1 MDPGVGTFSRDA
13 ETKSP
18 AIGAVCSDDDVG
30 KAGVEVFLPGDGAAT
45 SNRDAGHPDHESAK
59 PFALPWNVSLFALL
73 RYARPVFRGEWM
85 TMKRW
90 PMAAAVICMAAAGC
104 SRTDADAPSNTR
116 RPQQAGATNPLATA
130 GHLAGIEAA
139 GLTGDQ
145 RAMQGHVDAMH
156 KDMMRSMHLPD
167 PSRPINHEAARTAV
181 RPLQGVQS
189 AVWIDRN
196 NLLVMVGG
204 GQYRNMDTIDRVC
217 LALEPLGDTLGV
229 VVNLQDVTATTSEG
243 ADTLSRNCQLRA
255 GERAVLQQKRQVDA
269 LDPEVRRVFRA
280 QQGTRK

>member
-1 MDPGVGTFSRDA
+1 VKIGVREANAAALFQ
-13 ETKSP
+13 P
-18 AIGAVCSDDDVG
+18 
-30 KAGVEVFLPGDGAAT
+30 GAA
-45 SNRDAGHPDHESAK
+45 RK
-59 PFALPWNVSLFALL
+59 FAAEQGPPSVELCIPLKKRETRRPQKTGVIAFL

-90 PMAAAVICMAAAGC
+90 PMVAAVICMAAAGC
-104 SRTDADAPSNTR
+104 SRTDAEAPSNTR
-116 RPQQAGATNPLATA
+116 RPQQAGATSPLATA

-189 AVWIDRN
+189 SVWIDRS

-204 GQYRNMDTIDRVC
+204 SQYRNMTTIDRIC

-255 GERAVLQQKRQVDA
+255 GERAMLQQRRQVDV

-280 QQGTRK
+280 QQSED

>member
-1 MDPGVGTFSRDA
+1 MAITDIPILSMLRTRMQWAQERQRVLA
-13 ETKSP
+13 ENVANADTPKFRALDLVPLKFDTKQQN
-18 AIGAVCSDDDVG
+18 
-30 KAGVEVFLPGDGAAT
+30 PGDGPPLT
-45 SNRDAGHPDHESAK
+45 T
-59 PFALPWNVSLFALL
+59 VSL
-73 RYARPVFRGEWM
+73 V
-85 TMKRW
+85 
-90 PMAAAVICMAAAGC
+90 
-104 SRTDADAPSNTR
+104 RTES
-116 RPQQAGATNPLATA
+116 

-189 AVWIDRN
+189 SVWIDRS

-204 GQYRNMDTIDRVC
+204 GQYRSMATIDRVC

-255 GERAVLQQKRQVDA
+255 GERAMLQKKRQVDV
-269 LDPEVRRVFRA
+269 LDPEVRKVFRA
-280 QQGTRK
+280 QQGKSK